1 MNQSDI
7 PNGIGF
13 KSGVSR
19 ENNKRAGLKFGIEP
33 TADDDQFR
41 VELYRDH
48 LLGEFVMKSVKHYSI
63 FLLVL
68 VLAYLSGCATN
79 GDRPER
85 GEDRQQSAGAYLD
98 DSMIT
103 TKVKTAI
110 FNEPG
115 LDSAEISVETYQGN
129 VQLSGFVESQNDIER
144 AVRVARQVEGVR
156 SVKNDMR
163 LKSRA
168 R

>member
-1 MNQSDI
+1 MKA
-7 PNGIGF
+7 F
-13 KSGVSR
+13 KYHP
-19 ENNKRAGLKFGIEP
+19 A
-33 TADDDQFR
+33 
-41 VELYRDH
+41 
-48 LLGEFVMKSVKHYSI
+48 

-68 VLAYLSGCATN
+68 VLASLSGCAT
-79 GDRPER
+79 DESRPESSDV
-85 GEDRQQSAGAYLD
+85 GQTPGAYMD
-98 DSMIT
+98 DAMIT

-115 LDSAEISVETYQGN
+115 LDSAEINVETYQGN
-129 VQLSGFVESQNDIER
+129 VQLSGFVESQNDIET

-168 R
+168 Q

>member
-1 MNQSDI
+1 
-7 PNGIGF
+7 
-13 KSGVSR
+13 
-19 ENNKRAGLKFGIEP
+19 
-33 TADDDQFR
+33 
-41 VELYRDH
+41 
-48 LLGEFVMKSVKHYSI
+48 MKSVKYYPVW
-63 FLLVL
+63 FLVL
-68 VLAYLSGCATN
+68 VLTSLSGCASD
-79 GDRPER
+79 GDRSARE
-85 GEDRQQSAGAYLD
+85 SAGAYLD

-115 LDSAEISVETYQGN
+115 LDSAEISVETYRGN
-129 VQLSGFVESQNDIER
+129 VQLSGFVESQEDIER
-144 AVRVARQVEGVR
+144 AVRVARQVEGVK